1 MVGQA
6 RATHVGVDTGRR
18 RRDAEEV
25 VVGAPSRA
33 WAVLGVPSAGRVFA
47 GAVGL
52 VVRDGLARAM
62 EAKGPPQLYGSRVTQ
77 SRRGQGVCLEPPH
90 TRAPQMGPVELS

>member
-1 MVGQA
+1 MGGQA

-47 GAVGL
+47 GAAGL
-52 VVRDGLARAM
+52 VLRGGRAQAV
-62 EAKGPPQLYGSRVTQ
+62 EAEGPP
-77 SRRGQGVCLEPPH
+77 
-90 TRAPQMGPVELS
+90 RARF